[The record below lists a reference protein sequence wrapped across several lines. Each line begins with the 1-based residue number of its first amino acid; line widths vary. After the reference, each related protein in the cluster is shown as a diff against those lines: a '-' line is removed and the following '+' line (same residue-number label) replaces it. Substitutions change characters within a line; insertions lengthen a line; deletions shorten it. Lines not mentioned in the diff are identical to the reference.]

1 MVDREHMK
9 TLVERYRGR
18 AAHAKHTNKLQTH
31 AKHLKALESGGDLS
45 GYLLYLAS
53 KVLRDGKAAKAARA
67 VAGIEEYVGRSAK
80 LEKVKEFMKPMLLRR
95 VEKAWEDDFH
105 SWFAFKDMLGL
116 KKGLDL

>member
-1 MVDREHMK
+1 MIDRTHLK
-9 TLVERYRGR
+9 SLVEKYRGR

-31 AKHLKALESGGDLS
+31 ANHLKALESSGDHS

-67 VAGIEEYVGRSAK
+67 VAGIEEYTGHSAK
-80 LEKVKEFMKPMLLRR
+80 LEKVQEMLKYTLLRR
-95 VEKAWEDDFH
+95 VEKKWESDFH